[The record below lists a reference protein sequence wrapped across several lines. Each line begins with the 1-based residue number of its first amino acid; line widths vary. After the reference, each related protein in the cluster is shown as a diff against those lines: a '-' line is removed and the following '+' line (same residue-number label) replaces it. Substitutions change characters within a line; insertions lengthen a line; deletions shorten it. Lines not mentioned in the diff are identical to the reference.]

1 MVESGDQ
8 QSILTSVAN
17 VLIWAGLYQ
26 MILKIRS
33 KLISSIIYA
42 FLLVF
47 LVIMI
52 LTFALEK
59 GLPYIVIIIMVSIK
73 SLTDF
78 YIEYYAVQELRQQE
92 QKYKMWLSL
101 LLALFFA

>member
-1 MVESGDQ
+1 
-8 QSILTSVAN
+8 
-17 VLIWAGLYQ
+17 
-26 MILKIRS
+26 MILKSRS

-59 GLPYIVIIIMVSIK
+59 GLPYIVIIMMVSIK

-78 YIEYYAVQELRQQE
+78 YIEFYAVQEIRQQE

-101 LLALFFA
+101 LLAFFFA